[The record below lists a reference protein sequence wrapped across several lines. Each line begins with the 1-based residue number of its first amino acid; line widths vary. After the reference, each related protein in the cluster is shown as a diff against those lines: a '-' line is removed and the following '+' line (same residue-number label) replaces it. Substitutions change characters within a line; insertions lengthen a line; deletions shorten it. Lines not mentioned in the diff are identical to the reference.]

1 MTEKPKKKSRPGKV
15 YHAKK
20 VKERKDYVKVLG
32 WLASLLL
39 IGYGIAS
46 GVWLGII
53 LGLIMA
59 LALML
64 EQKELVTNRGLEVYY
79 DCRVFDYTDVWS
91 WDDITSVHR
100 EDQGHPTLV
109 ALHFGKGIT
118 TRRYCFTKADA
129 EAIMALAKEKNPK
142 ISVGDTDVVKAKK
155 DPARKGPTKRS
166 GLL

>member
-1 MTEKPKKKSRPGKV
+1 MTDQPKKKSRSGKV

-64 EQKELVTNRGLEVYY
+64 EQREMVTNRGLEVYY

-91 WDDITSVHR
+91 WDDIPLWWRCTSAKASPPGVTASPK
-100 EDQGHPTLV
+100 PTPRPSWPWQ
-109 ALHFGKGIT
+109 
-118 TRRYCFTKADA
+118 RRR
-129 EAIMALAKEKNPK
+129 IP
-142 ISVGDTDVVKAKK
+142 
-155 DPARKGPTKRS
+155 RS
-166 GLL
+166 P

>member
-1 MTEKPKKKSRPGKV
+1 MTTDSKKKSRRGKV

-20 VKERKDYVKVLG
+20 LKERKSYVIVLG

-39 IGYGIAS
+39 IGYGIAAHI
-46 GVWLGII
+46 WLGVI
-53 LGLIMA
+53 LGVIMA

-64 EQKELVTNRGLEVYY
+64 DQKELVTNRGLEVYY
-79 DCRVFDYTDVWS
+79 DCRIFDYTDVWY
-91 WDDITSVHR
+91 WEDITSVHR

-109 ALHFGKGIT
+109 ALHFGKGLT

-142 ISVGDTDVVKAKK
+142 ISVGDANVVKAKK
-155 DPARKGPTKRS
+155 PFKR
-166 GLL
+166 

>member
-1 MTEKPKKKSRPGKV
+1 MTDQPKKKSRSGKV

-64 EQKELVTNRGLEVYY
+64 EQREMVTNRGLEVYY
-79 DCRVFDYTDVWS
+79 DCRIFDYTDVWS

-129 EAIMALAKEKNPK
+129 EAIMALAKEKNPN
-142 ISVGDTDVVKAKK
+142 ISVGDADVVKAKK
-155 DPARKGPTKRS
+155 SPARKGPGKRS

>member
-1 MTEKPKKKSRPGKV
+1 MTDQPRKKSRSGKV

-20 VKERKDYVKVLG
+20 LKERKDYVKVLG

-46 GVWLGII
+46 NIWLGV
-53 LGLIMA
+53 LMGLIMA
-59 LALML
+59 LALRL

-79 DCRVFDYTDVWS
+79 DCRIFDYTDVWS

-109 ALHFGKGIT
+109 ALHFGKGIN
-118 TRRYCFTKADA
+118 TRRYCFTKSDA

-155 DPARKGPTKRS
+155 GPVRRGPTKRS